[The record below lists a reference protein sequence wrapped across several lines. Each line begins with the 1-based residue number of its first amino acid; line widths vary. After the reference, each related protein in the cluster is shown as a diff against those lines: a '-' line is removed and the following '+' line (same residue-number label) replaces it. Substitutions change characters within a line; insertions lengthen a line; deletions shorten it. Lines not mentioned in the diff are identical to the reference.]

1 MCDIP
6 GCILDVLVFQDVSD
20 VAESHAFWMM
30 DVKSGQTRF
39 MRETEPGARLDRAQR
54 LQRLAEITPKAF
66 SYTPVEVTFVRLLS
80 SYTLQ
85 VPSMALGR

>member
-1 MCDIP
+1 M
-6 GCILDVLVFQDVSD
+6 CILDVLVFRDVSD

-39 MRETEPGARLDRAQR
+39 MREREPGARLDRAQR
-54 LQRLAEITPKAF
+54 LQRLDEMTPKAF
-66 SYTPVEVTFVRLLS
+66 RYTRVDVTFVRLWS
-80 SYTLQ
+80 SCTLQ